1 MCGRFVQTSGP
12 DQLAAILGATLSGDR
27 GHVSRYNVAP
37 GTDVLAII
45 DRGGRRL
52 GPLHWGFVPSWAA
65 SLTQGPRPIN
75 ARVESAASS
84 RLFGPALAQRRCIVP
99 ADGWYEWREE
109 HGLRQPYL
117 LRPSSGP
124 SAIAAIWSTWRAEPD
139 TGAPDTEVVQRSTVA
154 LLTTAARGVAAEVHD
169 RMPLCVPIDLL
180 DDWLGDT
187 VALTGIGGLTAALV
201 AHEPELAVTRVS
213 RRVNSVANDDASLL
227 GPSED

>member
-1 MCGRFVQTSGP
+1 MCGRFVQTSSP
-12 DQLAAILGATLSGDR
+12 DRLAATFGATLSDDR

-37 GTDVLAII
+37 GTDVHAII

-65 SLTQGPRPIN
+65 SLTEGPRPIN
-75 ARVESAASS
+75 ARVESAATS
-84 RLFGPALAQRRCIVP
+84 RLFGPSLAQRRCIVP

-109 HGLRQPYL
+109 QGLRQPYL
-117 LRPSSGP
+117 LSPASGP
-124 SAIAAIWSTWRAEPD
+124 IAIAAIWSTWRAKPD
-139 TGAPDTEVVQRSTVA
+139 AGAPDAEVAQRSTVA

-180 DDWLGDT
+180 DDWLGGT
-187 VALTGIGGLTAALV
+187 VAPTSIGELTAALV
-201 AHEPELAVTRVS
+201 ADMPVLAVTRVS